1 MIFSRKM
8 MVTVDVGLHARPA
21 AEFAK
26 VAQGCG
32 AVVTVGRIGGPQVSA
47 SSPLRI
53 LTLKVGSNEE
63 IVVNIDADDEV
74 RAGEIFD
81 ALGDTVR

>member
-1 MIFSRKM
+1 ML
-8 MVTVDVGLHARPA
+8 VTVDVGLHARPA

-26 VAQGCG
+26 VAQQCG
-32 AVVTVGRIGGPQVSA
+32 AVVTVGRVGGPQVSA

-63 IVVNIDADDEV
+63 IVVNVETSDEA
-74 RAGEIFD
+74 RAQEIFD
-81 ALGDTVR
+81 ALGDTIR

>member
-1 MIFSRKM
+1 MIYSRNI

-26 VAQGCG
+26 VAKASG
-32 AVVTVGRIGGPQVSA
+32 AVVTVGRVGGPQVSA

-53 LTLKVGSNEE
+53 LTLKIGCQEE
-63 IVVNIDADDEV
+63 IVVNVDGIEEA
-74 RAGEIFD
+74 RALEILN
-81 ALGDTVR
+81 ALENTVR